1 MTAAKAAPKTFS
13 EADVDRIVTRRLARQ
28 AAQADTKIAPEAPA
42 SGSDEDNTLVR
53 AITGTRRQFL
63 EASRRRIAEE
73 IDSGKVQAYA
83 LARLIG
89 EMDRID
95 LELRTKTVDDEVT
108 EGEEV
113 EDGAFDYD
121 NI

>member
-1 MTAAKAAPKTFS
+1 MTAVKSSPKTFT
-13 EADVDRIVTRRLARQ
+13 EADVDRIVARRLARQ
-28 AAQADTKIAPEAPA
+28 PAPA
-42 SGSDEDNTLVR
+42 GTEADRNEPAIGSAADNTLVT

-95 LELRTKTVDDEVT
+95 LELRTKTVDDELT
-108 EGEEV
+108 EGDEV
-113 EDGAFDYD
+113 EDGPFDY
-121 NI
+121 NNL

>member
-1 MTAAKAAPKTFS
+1 MITAKASPKTFT
-13 EADVDRIVTRRLARQ
+13 EADVDRIVARRVALQ
-28 AAQADTKIAPEAPA
+28 AAQAGTKIDPEAAA
-42 SGSDEDNTLVR
+42 SGSHEDNTLVT

-89 EMDRID
+89 EMGRID
-95 LELRTKTVDDEVT
+95 LELRTKTVDDEAS
-108 EGEEV
+108 EGVEV
-113 EDGAFDYD
+113 EDGPFDYD
-121 NI
+121 NL

>member
-1 MTAAKAAPKTFS
+1 MTAVKASPKTFT
-13 EADVDRIVTRRLARQ
+13 EADVDRIVARRLARQ
-28 AAQADTKIAPEAPA
+28 AAQADTKIDPEAAAIGP
-42 SGSDEDNTLVR
+42 DEDTTLVR

-95 LELRTKTVDDEVT
+95 LELRTKTVDDEAS

-113 EDGAFDYD
+113 EDGPFDY
-121 NI
+121 NNL